1 MGSDMPSVGPRP
13 AHEPACGRPDL
24 NRRLPEWDSL
34 EPRELAALEAHAAQC
49 ARCRRELE
57 LLRRADAW
65 LAELAPPGS
74 AGSCPEPDLLY
85 AVSGGPGAEPVSAA
99 ERAAVEEH
107 VTRCA
112 ECAGFAATLQ
122 SRPPSPL
129 VMDPEPSARPVQLR
143 RVGSRRPA
151 FALTALA
158 AAAGLILGLALWRLL
173 TAPHEVE
180 GGPSAGVP
188 RFPEAPVLRGDL
200 GGPLQYPRNAV
211 LARADGQLAH
221 DLVFEIEPQADATS
235 YRIDVFHAEGG
246 ERLLHLKGAG
256 AQITASE
263 RTLAPGRYTYE
274 VWAEV
279 RGLDV
284 PLGRRDFEVRPDAEV
299 LEQLAAL
306 ESRPEPERSEKAL
319 QLLVERGYDC
329 DARAWARTLPASPE
343 RDAFLAR
350 SPGR

>member
-13 AHEPACGRPDL
+13 AHQPACGRPDL
-24 NRRLPEWDSL
+24 NRRLPDWDSL

-49 ARCRRELE
+49 VRCGRELE
-57 LLRRADAW
+57 MLRQADAW

-74 AGSCPEPDLLY
+74 AGSCPEPELLY
-85 AVSGGPGAEPVSAA
+85 AASGGPGAEPISAA

-107 VTRCA
+107 LTRCA
-112 ECAGFAATLQ
+112 ECAGFATTLQ

-129 VMDPEPSARPVQLR
+129 VMDPEPPARPAPLR

-158 AAAGLILGLALWRLL
+158 AAAGLILGLALWKSL
-173 TAPHEVE
+173 TAPHAV
-180 GGPSAGVP
+180 AGAPMASVP
-188 RFPEAPVLRGDL
+188 RFPQAPVLRGDL
-200 GGPLQYPRNAV
+200 GGPLLYPRNAV
-211 LARADGQLAH
+211 LARADGRLAN
-221 DLVFEIEPQADATS
+221 DLLFEIEPQADATS
-235 YRIDVFHAEGG
+235 YRIDVFRAEGG
-246 ERLLHLKGAG
+246 DRLLHLKGVG
-256 AQITASE
+256 AHITASE
-263 RTLAPGRYTYE
+263 WTLEPGRYTYE

-284 PLGRRDFEVRPDAEV
+284 PLGRRDFEVRIDAEV
-299 LEQLAAL
+299 LEQLGAL
-306 ESRPEPERSEKAL
+306 DARPEPERSEKAM

-329 DARAWARTLPASPE
+329 DARAWARALPPSPE

-350 SPGR
+350 TPGR